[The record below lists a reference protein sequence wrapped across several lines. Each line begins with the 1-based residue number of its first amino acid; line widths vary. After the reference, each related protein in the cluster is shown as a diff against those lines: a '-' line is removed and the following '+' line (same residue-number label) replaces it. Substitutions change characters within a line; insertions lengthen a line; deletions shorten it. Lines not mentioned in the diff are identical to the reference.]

1 MILNLSCPAGT
12 ESLQTMKL
20 DDAERPQRS
29 ISRRRLIQV
38 GAAGMFGLTLPRL
51 LWARDAV
58 ASGGTPRRSAE
69 KSCIYIVLSGGPS
82 HIDTWDPKPEA
93 PWDICGPYKT
103 IATATPGLY
112 VSEMFP
118 QLAKVSQHFCLVRS
132 LSHRDSVHVTAA
144 HSMLTG
150 QSDGSRTNESPFV
163 GSLISK
169 FRPSTVNM
177 PSYVWLHNMKTGTRK
192 VPRYDS
198 GLGKIG
204 YEHAPVRL
212 GYELD
217 NPTTP
222 DFRVSMFDPPRGVSR
237 TRLAGRLELVDA
249 LESSGPLGSSPAI
262 QRYMDFHG
270 RARDLVTGP
279 SARLA
284 FDLNKEPDRVRDRY
298 GRHPLGQY
306 TLMARRLIEA
316 GVRLVTVTG
325 WPGLAPG
332 ETEPTVTQVWDTHGD
347 RYKGGDTMYGNGPFG
362 LKWSL
367 PRLDQAVAALLE
379 DLFDRSLLDDTLVV
393 VVGEFGR
400 TPKFENN
407 GKGRGHWP
415 ECYTGLLAG
424 GGIRGGAVYG
434 SSDRQGA
441 FVASG
446 RPISH
451 VDFGA
456 TLFHA
461 LGIPPETRYGPDDFS
476 FRVSDG
482 EPVLEL
488 FG

>member
-1 MILNLSCPAGT
+1 MT
-12 ESLQTMKL
+12 KM
-20 DDAERPQRS
+20 DDARRPPRYL
-29 ISRRRLIQV
+29 SRRRLIRV

-51 LWARDAV
+51 LWARDAA
-58 ASGGTPRRSAE
+58 ASGRTPRGGE
-69 KSCIYIVLSGGPS
+69 KSCIFIVLSGGPS
-82 HIDTWDPKPEA
+82 HLDTWDPKPEA
-93 PWDICGPYKT
+93 PAEIRGPYKT
-103 IATATPGLY
+103 IATRTPGMHL
-112 VSEMFP
+112 SEMFP
-118 QLAKVSQHFCLVRS
+118 RLANVSQHFCLVRS
-132 LSHRDSVHVTAA
+132 LSHRDTVHVSAA
-144 HSMLTG
+144 HTMLTG
-150 QSDGSRTNESPFV
+150 QVDGSRSNESPFV

-169 FRPSTVNM
+169 LRPSTVNM
-177 PSYVWLHNMKTGTRK
+177 PSYVWLHNMKTGTNK

-198 GLGKIG
+198 GLSRIG
-204 YEHAPVRL
+204 YEHAPVRI

-217 NPTTP
+217 NPTSP
-222 DFRVSMFDPPRGVSR
+222 DFRVRLFDPPDGISQV
-237 TRLAGRLELVDA
+237 RLAGRLDLVDA
-249 LESSGPLGSSPAI
+249 FESSSTLASSDAI
-262 QRYMDFHG
+262 QRYRRFHD

-279 SARLA
+279 SARRA
-284 FDLNKEPDRVRDRY
+284 FDLNQEPDTVRDRY

-332 ETEPTVTQVWDTHGD
+332 ETTPTVTQVWDTHGD
-347 RYKGGDTMYGNGPFG
+347 RYKGRDTMYGNGPFG
-362 LKWSL
+362 MKWSL

-379 DLFDRSLLDDTLVV
+379 DLADRSLLDETLVV

-400 TPKFENN
+400 TPKFENK

-434 SSDRQGA
+434 SSDKHGA

-461 LGIPPETRYGPDDFS
+461 LGIPPETRYGLDGFS
-476 FRVSDG
+476 FRVSEG
-482 EPVLEL
+482 QPALEL